1 VSCAAKTL
9 LLQFGNLMSLN
20 SLLFQTKSE
29 AVLKFDKY
37 MMKFFFG
44 LLLLTLCVSCTDNG
58 RKKAKK
64 PSNGQIGQYDL
75 QQYKKL
81 VLPQELDEISGIAYD
96 SASKGLVAV
105 NDEEGKL
112 FFFNPAN
119 GEVSDRLKFA
129 KKGDYEEL
137 FFAKGDWW
145 ILRSDGV
152 FIQFHPPMEG
162 QTVNWQLP
170 QGEEYE
176 AAWYDAATQKM
187 WMLCKKCDGG
197 KNTMTNITQGSAN
210 DTMQIFSSKRNYQL
224 DFQLL
229 PAEKKF
235 HASGA
240 AYNPADSMVY
250 LLSSPDKKILR
261 MSANGVVTDAQPL
274 DPALFKQPEGI
285 CFGPDGTMYI
295 SNEAAGGNA
304 NLLIFKP
311 QNQQP

>member
-1 VSCAAKTL
+1 
-9 LLQFGNLMSLN
+9 
-20 SLLFQTKSE
+20 
-29 AVLKFDKY
+29 
-37 MMKFFFG
+37 MMKYFFG
-44 LLLLTLCVSCTDNG
+44 LLLLTLCVGCTDNG

-64 PSNGQIGQYDL
+64 PSNGLIGHYNL

-81 VLPQELDEISGIAYD
+81 VLSQELDEISGIAYD
-96 SASKGLVAV
+96 SASKGLVGV

-119 GEVSDRLKFA
+119 GEVTDRIKFA

-145 ILRSDGV
+145 ILKSDGV
-152 FIQFHPPMEG
+152 FIQFHPPTEG
-162 QTVNWQLP
+162 QTVNWELP

-176 AAWYDAATQKM
+176 AAWYDAATQQM
-187 WMLCKKCDGG
+187 WMLCKKCDGS
-197 KNTMTNITQGSAN
+197 KNTMTSISG
-210 DTMQIFSSKRNYQL
+210 DTTTILTTKLQIEL
-224 DFQLL
+224 DFRFH
-229 PAEKKF
+229 PDIKKF

-240 AYNPADSMVY
+240 AYNPTDSMVY

-261 MSANGVVTDAQPL
+261 MSANGVVTDVQPL

-285 CFGPDGTMYI
+285 CFGPDGTLYI

>member
-1 VSCAAKTL
+1 
-9 LLQFGNLMSLN
+9 MSLN
-20 SLLFQTKSE
+20 SLLFQTKSD

-37 MMKFFFG
+37 MMKYFFG

-64 PSNGQIGQYDL
+64 PSNGQIGQYNL

-170 QGEEYE
+170 PGEEYE

-187 WMLCKKCDGG
+187 WMLCKKCE
-197 KNTMTNITQGSAN
+197 
-210 DTMQIFSSKRNYQL
+210 DTVAETATKIQQQL
-224 DFQLL
+224 DFHFR
-229 PAEKKF
+229 PDDKKF

-261 MSANGVVTDAQPL
+261 MSANGVVTDVQPL